1 MPGSVLG
8 QTIPDAGSLP
18 SDRSRATL
26 FMPMPAEIASSD
38 DRSGPGHGSVTQRRE
53 TTGSSPSHSPGR
65 PLVAKDSRRLPV
77 GWSHRS
83 TRGLGAGATPKG
95 IVSVDDYPR
104 VNAAARLADAGL
116 LDHRVS
122 VRRTSSNS
130 GSPSNQGWRRWQSRR
145 RHYFDPLGH
154 TGSDTE
160 PGDLVGSRCRET
172 ASGLDSFA
180 CRGNCPPFL
189 RPIPNPVTRQPPIDL
204 FVCVC
209 VCVCVAWVH
218 RVSRGRTC
226 LLAREGPG
234 GDCGTDPA
242 GAVRGALRCFG
253 ELLGRTG
260 RPTRLGTARAW
271 KRTTSEQTRASL
283 HEKPAAAAASSSR

>member
-1 MPGSVLG
+1 MTVLG
-8 QTIPDAGSLP
+8 
-18 SDRSRATL
+18 RAT
-26 FMPMPAEIASSD
+26 A
-38 DRSGPGHGSVTQRRE
+38 R
-53 TTGSSPSHSPGR
+53 SPSAGR
-65 PLVAKDSRRLPV
+65 RLDPRHRTRQGDPVVAKDSRRLPV

-145 RHYFDPLGH
+145 RHYDPLGH

-204 FVCVC
+204 FVCVCVLCVCVC